1 MTKLKSMF
9 SALAVFLLLSA
20 CSSDSS
26 DSYDGFDYSGK
37 STIEVIGRVLGTD
50 KITTQNWAGKNV
62 IGLYA
67 VRSGKIL
74 SDATAYDNRINIKYT
89 SLSTG
94 DVAIFSSAKEIE
106 SIQLKKGSLD
116 IIGYAPYKNIIEDC
130 KYPLDLNKPEDVLY
144 SNNAKGLRAGEQ
156 ANLEFER
163 VLSQLIIQVI
173 PGENVNTL
181 VGLKADNLSGIATKG
196 VLDLSTGLVL
206 VDDQSVNNLKTTVT
220 AGPVQANIQTLIL
233 PGQTIGNAKVVVT
246 LEGKQ
251 YVWTPTDDVTIESGK
266 IYTYKMT
273 INADGSWT
281 LEPNGT
287 VTDWTEGNVDDDIE
301 VLNPD
306 ESESGDIEDP
316 NEETKPGDD
325 ATVGEEVV
333 VMNQTFGIND
343 GKKWDLK
350 YYEFDEKNEF
360 STSGVTFSNKGSKV
374 AARARV
380 AFLEGDKHIWFPAY
394 DSSVATPEDI
404 MPTLSISN
412 INTQNFKDIE
422 LSFDM
427 TGDLRKSDYIHA
439 NFIHVYIDG
448 QKVKTDDEVIAFDNY
463 ESAYYR
469 VRVKIDKSFSTLEF
483 KTGTENYTGIRLD
496 NLVIKGLKTE

>member
-1 MTKLKSMF
+1 MF
-9 SALAVFLLLSA
+9 QSAQGNEA
-20 CSSDSS
+20 
-26 DSYDGFDYSGK
+26 
-37 STIEVIGRVLGTD
+37 
-50 KITTQNWAGKNV
+50 
-62 IGLYA
+62 
-67 VRSGKIL
+67 
-74 SDATAYDNRINIKYT
+74 
-89 SLSTG
+89 
-94 DVAIFSSAKEIE
+94 
-106 SIQLKKGSLD
+106 IQLKKGRLD
-116 IIGYAPYKNIIEDC
+116 LIGYSPYSSNLKDC
-130 KYPLDLNKPEDVLY
+130 KYPLDLANRVDVLY
-144 SNNAKGLRAGEQ
+144 SNNVQGLGSGEQ
-156 ANLEFER
+156 AKMVFKH
-163 VLSQLIIQVI
+163 VLSQLIIQI
-173 PGENVNTL
+173 TPGENVNTL

-196 VLDLSTGLVL
+196 TLDLATGEVL
-206 VDDQSVNNLKTTVT
+206 ADLNSIGNVKTTVV
-220 AGPVQANIQTLIL
+220 ANASQASIQSFII
-233 PGQTIGNAKVVVT
+233 PGKSVGEAKMMIS

-251 YVWTPTDDVTIESGK
+251 YFWTLEEDLLIEPGK
-266 IYTYKMT
+266 TYTYSMT

-287 VTDWTEGNVDDDIE
+287 VTDWTEGNTDDDIE

-306 ESESGDIEDP
+306 GSGSGETEDP